1 MVEHRLNEYFLGS
14 HLKSENERVEYHN
27 IRSIDV
33 ANMNCIFDALKRLGD
48 FDSYCSLY
56 EMCEKNYQSVISC
69 HSAIKDVFPSN
80 RNRKYEYID
89 ECSQEITRLL
99 LNYLSSF
106 ITFYSH
112 LYTKYKRLK
121 RKGYDFFKDYERIT
135 SACYDGSFPY
145 RFFYKFRNYAQHCGL
160 PPIEMLIHEQLTQDG
175 NVDIYVSISLLRDSL
190 LRSYEEWGEKVKAD
204 LQNQP
209 EHIELIPY
217 LNVFQSQIELINHS
231 VAGFEIPH
239 TANSWQIIWEIV
251 DEAYLQYPNAVPF
264 IGQYKNRDSGQ
275 PNFSIIYF
283 PIHRM
288 LKFEG
293 KSHISSNPEYSN
305 VKSILSKIKSNSEN
319 YVAINDYVDIRQI
332 NK

>member
-1 MVEHRLNEYFLGS
+1 MRF
-14 HLKSENERVEYHN
+14 KSKLSIALMFCILVLVFFTDTVAAQSPIRPDVTIGISIAVVIAAISLIFAFIFSGGIKYVTPENVLDTE
-27 IRSIDV
+27 IR
-33 ANMNCIFDALKRLGD
+33 
-48 FDSYCSLY
+48 
-56 EMCEKNYQSVISC
+56 KNL
-69 HSAIKDVFPSN
+69 
-80 RNRKYEYID
+80 YEYID

-121 RKGYDFFKDYERIT
+121 QKGYDFFKDYERIT

-217 LNVFQSQIELINHS
+217 PLDIFFSSQLGIAIS
-231 VAGFEIPH
+231 VYR
-239 TANSWQIIWEIV
+239 IWGVKGSIGPLLCPVKDIV
-251 DEAYLQYPNAVPF
+251 CAD
-264 IGQYKNRDSGQ
+264 
-275 PNFSIIYF
+275 
-283 PIHRM
+283 
-288 LKFEG
+288 
-293 KSHISSNPEYSN
+293 
-305 VKSILSKIKSNSEN
+305 
-319 YVAINDYVDIRQI
+319 VA
-332 NK
+332 